1 MKSIKLQV
9 KASIVVE
16 AKAYVWKRGMRILV
30 RTKDGIFIGTVS
42 RNTEEFIY
50 IALDNANKLKFKQL
64 NRSILGEGINRKRK
78 SAIPDDELYQWKKEL
93 RTEYLR
99 KR

>member
-1 MKSIKLQV
+1 MKKIKLQV
-9 KASIVVE
+9 KHPIVVE

-30 RTKDGIFIGTVS
+30 RTKEGIFIGTVS

-50 IALDNANKLKFKQL
+50 ITLDDASKLKFKQF

-78 SAIPDDELYQWKKEL
+78 SAIPDDELFQWKKEL
-93 RTEYLR
+93 RTENLR
-99 KR
+99 KQ